1 MSFKKILFLSL
12 ISAMVIFAFAGCK
25 KAKDKDG
32 AASTE
37 NVLIIGG
44 QNPETGPMADYGSK
58 TVLGA
63 QIAFDE
69 INAAGGVNGKK
80 IVFKHYDSRGD
91 KTEAVNLTRRLS
103 REGSCAIIGE
113 ITSGG
118 FLAMRELAQEA
129 GVVAISTGA
138 TAKYVTE
145 KKVGDKYEHI
155 PFAFRNTLQD
165 NDGAPSLTNYLVNTK
180 GYKRFAL
187 ITSINNDYSVGLSEF
202 FRQAIKNAGGE
213 IVTEQTINDGDADV
227 SAQITSIKNSGVDI
241 IVFTGYYQEAAR
253 LLTTM
258 RNQGLNIPLAGG
270 DGFQSP
276 DLWNLAGDAAVGAM
290 FFAGFSAEVDR
301 ENIKAFKA
309 KMLEKGK
316 EADTFSAQG
325 YDAAYLLVHAM
336 KEANV
341 TDCSDAAQ
349 RDAIRAKLMEIKD
362 FEGITGKMSID
373 ATGSAVKEPFLLEVI
388 KKDDGSYGTKSLN
401 Q

>member
-1 MSFKKILFLSL
+1 MSFKRFLFLAL
-12 ISAMVIFAFAGCK
+12 ISVMAVLALTGCK
-25 KAKDKDG
+25 KANDKGGEDT
-32 AASTE
+32 A
-37 NVLIIGG
+37 NVLIIGA

-69 INAAGGVNGKK
+69 INAAGGINGKK
-80 IVFKHYDSRGD
+80 ILFKHYDSRGD
-91 KTEAVNLTRRLS
+91 KTEAVNLTRRLAK
-103 REGSCAIIGE
+103 EGSCAIIGE

-118 FLAMRELAQEA
+118 FLAMRELAQDA
-129 GVVAISTGA
+129 GLVAISTGA
-138 TAKYVTE
+138 TAKHVTE
-145 KKVGDKYEHI
+145 KKVGGKYEHI

-165 NDGAPSLTNYLVNTK
+165 NDGAPSLTKYLVHNK
-180 GYKRFAL
+180 GYKKFAL
-187 ITSINNDYSVGLSEF
+187 ITSINNDYSVGLSGF
-202 FRQAIKNAGGE
+202 FREAVKNAGGTV
-213 IVTEQTINDGDADV
+213 VTEQAINDGDADV
-227 SAQITSIKNSGVDI
+227 SAQITSIKNSGVDVVI
-241 IVFTGYYQEAAR
+241 FTGYYQEAAR

-258 RNQGLNIPLAGG
+258 RNQGMTMPLVGG

-325 YDAAYLLVHAM
+325 YDAAYLLAHAM
-336 KEANV
+336 KAANV
-341 TDCSDAAQ
+341 TDCSAAS
-349 RDAIRAKLMEIKD
+349 RDAIRAKMMEIKD
-362 FEGITGKMSID
+362 FEGVTGKMSID
-373 ATGSAVKEPFLLEVI
+373 ATGSAIKEPFLLEVV
-388 KKDDGSYGTKSLN
+388 KKEDGSFGTRSLN